1 MYERRDVCERA
12 LDERDKERGCAMT
25 RMDYDLTIIG
35 GGSGGLTAARI
46 ASSLRARVLLIDKE
60 RLGGDCLYTGC
71 VPSKSL
77 IHVAQVVQ
85 QTRDTIDLG
94 VTPANRD
101 IDMAKV
107 AAYIQRVIEHVH
119 EAEHVY
125 TDDVTVKFGHVTFK
139 SPRTLV
145 LNNEEITSHAV
156 LIATGSHP
164 TVPSVEGLAEVGYLT
179 NEDVFALTNLPAS
192 IILVGGGPIGVELGQ
207 ALARLGVQVTL
218 LQRPERILPR
228 EDPEV
233 SSTIA
238 SVLRSEGITL
248 VTHTRL
254 VQASHSGRKKVV
266 TAKQGDQLLTYEA
279 DEILLAMGRL
289 PNIEGLNVEAAG
301 ITYDAKG
308 IKVDEYLQT
317 SAAHVFAIGDVI
329 GTYLF
334 THVAAYQAGVAVRNA
349 LLPVGKKKVDY
360 RVVPWC
366 TFTDPE
372 AARVGLT
379 PVEAE
384 RRHQQVRVVTF
395 PWADIDR
402 AQTENAPTGFI
413 KLVLAGKK
421 EKIVGV
427 HMVGKHAGELLGEIG
442 LAMQHR
448 LTLSDILATIHTY
461 PTFYTGLQQAI
472 FEAYLSGAQAQ
483 TNRTIVKTVL
493 RLRR

>member
-1 MYERRDVCERA
+1 MA
-12 LDERDKERGCAMT
+12 
-25 RMDYDLTIIG
+25 RMDYDITIIG

-46 ASSLRARVLLIDKE
+46 ASSLGARVLLIDKE

-85 QTRDTIDLG
+85 QARDTTDLG
-94 VTPANRD
+94 VTPTHID

-107 AAYIQRVIEHVH
+107 AAYIQRVIERVH

-139 SPRTLV
+139 SSRTLV
-145 LNNEEITSHAV
+145 LNNEEITSRAV

-164 TVPSVEGLAEVGYLT
+164 TVPNVEGLAEVGYLT
-179 NEDVFALTNLPAS
+179 NEDVFELTNLPAS
-192 IILVGGGPIGVELGQ
+192 IIVVGGGPIGVELGQ
-207 ALARLGVQVTL
+207 ALARLGVQITL
-218 LQRPERILPR
+218 LQGPERILPR

-238 SVLRSEGITL
+238 RVLRSEGINI
-248 VTHTRL
+248 VTNTRL
-254 VQASHSGRKKVV
+254 VQASYNGNKKMV
-266 TAKQGDQLLTYEA
+266 TAKQGTQLVRYEA
-279 DEILLAMGRL
+279 DEILLAVGRL
-289 PNIEGLNVEAAG
+289 PNIEGLNLEAAG

-308 IKVDEYLQT
+308 IKVDDYLQT
-317 SAAHVFAIGDVI
+317 STAHIFAIGDVI
-329 GTYLF
+329 GKYLF

-379 PVEAE
+379 PIEAE
-384 RRHQQVRVVTF
+384 RQHQQVRVVTF

-402 AQTENAPTGFI
+402 AQTENATTGFI

-421 EKIVGV
+421 DKIVGV
-427 HMVGKHAGELLGEIG
+427 HMVGKRAGELLGEIG
-442 LAMQHR
+442 LAMQHH
-448 LTLSDILATIHTY
+448 LTLSDILSTIHTY

-472 FEAYLSGAQAQ
+472 FEAYLSGSQAQ
-483 TNRTIVKTVL
+483 TNQTIVKTVL

>member
-1 MYERRDVCERA
+1 
-12 LDERDKERGCAMT
+12 MT
-25 RMDYDLTIIG
+25 RMDYDITVIG

-46 ASSLRARVLLIDKE
+46 ASSLGARVLLIDKE

-85 QTRDTIDLG
+85 QARDTTDLG
-94 VTPANRD
+94 VTPTHID

-107 AAYIQRVIEHVH
+107 AAYIQRVIERVH

-145 LNNEEITSHAV
+145 LNNEEITSRAV
-156 LIATGSHP
+156 LIAIGSHP
-164 TVPSVEGLAEVGYLT
+164 TVPNVEGLAEVGYLT
-179 NEDVFALTNLPAS
+179 NEDVFELTNLPAS
-192 IILVGGGPIGVELGQ
+192 IIVVGGGPIGVELGQ
-207 ALARLGVQVTL
+207 ALARLGVQITL
-218 LQRPERILPR
+218 LQGPERILPR

-238 SVLRSEGITL
+238 RVLRSEGINI
-248 VTHTRL
+248 VTNTRL
-254 VQASHSGRKKVV
+254 VQASYNGNKKMV
-266 TAKQGDQLLTYEA
+266 TAKQGTQLVRYEA
-279 DEILLAMGRL
+279 DEILLAVGRL
-289 PNIEGLNVEAAG
+289 PNIEGLNLEAAG
-301 ITYDAKG
+301 IAYDAKG
-308 IKVDEYLQT
+308 IKVDDYLQT
-317 SAAHVFAIGDVI
+317 STAHIFAIGDVI
-329 GTYLF
+329 GKYLF

-379 PVEAE
+379 PIEAE
-384 RRHQQVRVVTF
+384 RQHQQVRVVTF

-402 AQTENAPTGFI
+402 AQTENATTGFI
-413 KLVLAGKK
+413 KLVLEGKK
-421 EKIVGV
+421 DKIVGV
-427 HMVGKHAGELLGEIG
+427 HMVGKRAGELLGEIA
-442 LAMQHR
+442 LAMQHH

-461 PTFYTGLQQAI
+461 PTFHTGLQQAI
-472 FEAYLSGAQAQ
+472 FEAYLSGSQAQ
-483 TNRTIVKTVL
+483 TNRRIVKTVL